1 MLFYELDA
9 DELDELTPWLRE
21 MPARTRSFSGYTS
34 ELMRPCGTTN
44 CLDQLTPRSSRPQRA
59 GEINTRLQIARLP
72 APSIFDAPKGGQS
85 LNQRTHEVTLTH
97 CGHDDAD
104 QGKVNLRRQ
113 RSRSYDG
120 VRSDVK
126 LS

>member
-1 MLFYELDA
+1 MDHDQLAEYELRRLNFSDDNWRIGHNRESEGPARGMLFYELDA

-85 LNQRTHEVTLTH
+85 
-97 CGHDDAD
+97 
-104 QGKVNLRRQ
+104 
-113 RSRSYDG
+113 
-120 VRSDVK
+120 
-126 LS
+126 